1 MKEKVEV
8 AVLVVYD
15 VLDMNDLDLV
25 RELLNNR
32 FLFVGQL

>member
-1 MKEKVEV
+1 MKENVEV

-15 VLDMNDLDLV
+15 VLDMNELV